1 MVLALEK
8 REHQIEQ
15 SRRALREKDRMLAT
29 LMSNL
34 DGMVYRCRNDD
45 AWTMQFVSDGCFDL
59 TGYRPDELLH
69 NRLISFED
77 IKHPEDRQRVREEIE
92 AALSEKRR
100 FFIEYRIQCRNGD
113 VKWVWERG
121 VGIYGKRDAAV
132 TLEGF
137 IENVTERKL
146 STQALQQA
154 ERSFR
159 SIFENATEGIFQT
172 SPDGRFL
179 NVNPALAR
187 IYGFATPAELIA
199 SVGDIQHQIYTDPTR
214 RTEFMS
220 LADIRMMHIP
230 YKGSAPAT
238 TDLIAGQVSVG
249 FPGIALVL
257 PHTKAGR
264 LRALAVTSAERFK
277 AMPDVPSIAEA
288 GVPGY
293 AATLWLGLLA
303 PKGTPPE
310 IVQKLY
316 DEIAK
321 VLRQPEVESA
331 YLATGTDVTISNPE
345 QFGRFVKAEYD
356 KWAKVIKAVDAQ
368 VN

>member
-1 MVLALEK
+1 MIVPFSPGGATDVPARILAQRLSEALG
-8 REHQIEQ
+8 HQIVIDNRPGAGAVLGTNAVAKAPPDGYTLLLTATTHVI
-15 SRRALREKDRMLAT
+15 SASLYKKLPYDAIRDFAPVMLIGSGPNVLTVHPSLPAKNVRE
-29 LMSNL
+29 
-34 DGMVYRCRNDD
+34 
-45 AWTMQFVSDGCFDL
+45 
-59 TGYRPDELLH
+59 
-69 NRLISFED
+69 LISLAKARPGKIDYASSGNGSAQHLFG
-77 IKHPEDRQRVREEIE
+77 
-92 AALSEKRR
+92 AL
-100 FFIEYRIQCRNGD
+100 
-113 VKWVWERG
+113 
-121 VGIYGKRDAAV
+121 
-132 TLEGF
+132 
-137 IENVTERKL
+137 
-146 STQALQQA
+146 
-154 ERSFR
+154 
-159 SIFENATEGIFQT
+159 
-172 SPDGRFL
+172 
-179 NVNPALAR
+179 
-187 IYGFATPAELIA
+187 
-199 SVGDIQHQIYTDPTR
+199 
-214 RTEFMS
+214 FMS

-257 PHTKAGR
+257 PHTKARR
-264 LRALAVTSAERFK
+264 LRALAVTSAERSK

>member
-1 MVLALEK
+1 MINHPAWTRGVPLAFAGLVGALQVHAQNYPVRPVRMIVPFSPGGATDVPARILAQRLSEAFG
-8 REHQIEQ
+8 HQIVIDN
-15 SRRALREKDRMLAT
+15 RPGAGGVLGA
-29 LMSNL
+29 
-34 DGMVYRCRNDD
+34 D
-45 AWTMQFVSDGCFDL
+45 AVAKA
-59 TGYRPDELLH
+59 P
-69 NRLISFED
+69 
-77 IKHPEDRQRVREEIE
+77 
-92 AALSEKRR
+92 
-100 FFIEYRIQCRNGD
+100 
-113 VKWVWERG
+113 
-121 VGIYGKRDAAV
+121 
-132 TLEGF
+132 
-137 IENVTERKL
+137 
-146 STQALQQA
+146 
-154 ERSFR
+154 
-159 SIFENATEGIFQT
+159 
-172 SPDGRFL
+172 PDGYTLLLTATTHVISASLYKKLPYDAIRDFAPVML
-179 NVNPALAR
+179 IGSGPNVLTVHPSLPAKNVR
-187 IYGFATPAELIA
+187 ELIA
-199 SVGDIQHQIYTDPTR
+199 LAKARPGKIDYASSGNGSSQHLFGAL
-214 RTEFMS
+214 FMS

-264 LRALAVTSAERFK
+264 LRALAVTSAERSK

-303 PKGTPPE
+303 PRGTPPQ
-310 IVQKLY
+310 IVQKLF

-321 VLRQPEVESA
+321 LLRQPEVESA

-345 QFGRFVKAEYD
+345 QFGLFVKAEYD

>member
-1 MVLALEK
+1 VINHPAWTCGVLLAFPGLVGVLPVHAQNYPVRPVRMIVPFSPGGATDVPARILAQRLSEALG
-8 REHQIEQ
+8 HQIVIDNRPGAGAVLGTDAVAKAPPDGYTLLLTATTHVI
-15 SRRALREKDRMLAT
+15 SASLYKKLPYDAIRDFAPVMLIGSGPNVLTVHPSLPAKNVRE
-29 LMSNL
+29 
-34 DGMVYRCRNDD
+34 
-45 AWTMQFVSDGCFDL
+45 
-59 TGYRPDELLH
+59 
-69 NRLISFED
+69 LISLAKARPGKIDYASSGNGSAQHLFG
-77 IKHPEDRQRVREEIE
+77 
-92 AALSEKRR
+92 AL
-100 FFIEYRIQCRNGD
+100 
-113 VKWVWERG
+113 
-121 VGIYGKRDAAV
+121 
-132 TLEGF
+132 
-137 IENVTERKL
+137 
-146 STQALQQA
+146 
-154 ERSFR
+154 
-159 SIFENATEGIFQT
+159 
-172 SPDGRFL
+172 
-179 NVNPALAR
+179 
-187 IYGFATPAELIA
+187 
-199 SVGDIQHQIYTDPTR
+199 
-214 RTEFMS
+214 FMS

-264 LRALAVTSAERFK
+264 LRALAVTSAERSK
-277 AMPDVPSIAEA
+277 AMPDVPSITEA

-303 PKGTPPE
+303 PRGTPPE

-331 YLATGTDVTISNPE
+331 YLATGTDVTISDPE

>member
-1 MVLALEK
+1 MINHPAWTCGVLLAFPDLVGVLPVHAQNYPVRPVRMIVPFSPGGATDVPARILAQRLSEALGHQIVIDNRPGAGAVLGTDAVAKAPPDGYTLLLTATTHVISASLYKKLPYDAIRDFAPVMLIGSGPNVLA
-8 REHQIEQ
+8 
-15 SRRALREKDRMLAT
+15 
-29 LMSNL
+29 
-34 DGMVYRCRNDD
+34 V
-45 AWTMQFVSDGCFDL
+45 
-59 TGYRPDELLH
+59 
-69 NRLISFED
+69 
-77 IKHPEDRQRVREEIE
+77 HPSLPAKNVR
-92 AALSEKRR
+92 
-100 FFIEYRIQCRNGD
+100 
-113 VKWVWERG
+113 
-121 VGIYGKRDAAV
+121 
-132 TLEGF
+132 
-137 IENVTERKL
+137 
-146 STQALQQA
+146 
-154 ERSFR
+154 
-159 SIFENATEGIFQT
+159 
-172 SPDGRFL
+172 
-179 NVNPALAR
+179 
-187 IYGFATPAELIA
+187 ELIA
-199 SVGDIQHQIYTDPTR
+199 LAKARPGKIDYASSGNGSAQHLFGAL
-214 RTEFMS
+214 FMS

-264 LRALAVTSAERFK
+264 LRALAVTSAERSK

>member
-1 MVLALEK
+1 MIKHRGWTRGVLLAFAVIVVALPVHAQNYPVRPVRMIVPFSPGGATDVPARILAQRLSEAFG
-8 REHQIEQ
+8 HQIVIDN
-15 SRRALREKDRMLAT
+15 RPGAGGVLGA
-29 LMSNL
+29 
-34 DGMVYRCRNDD
+34 D
-45 AWTMQFVSDGCFDL
+45 AVAKA
-59 TGYRPDELLH
+59 P
-69 NRLISFED
+69 
-77 IKHPEDRQRVREEIE
+77 
-92 AALSEKRR
+92 
-100 FFIEYRIQCRNGD
+100 
-113 VKWVWERG
+113 
-121 VGIYGKRDAAV
+121 
-132 TLEGF
+132 
-137 IENVTERKL
+137 
-146 STQALQQA
+146 
-154 ERSFR
+154 
-159 SIFENATEGIFQT
+159 
-172 SPDGRFL
+172 PDGYTLLLTATTHVISASLYKKLPYDAIRDFAPVML
-179 NVNPALAR
+179 IGSGPNVLTVHPSLPAKNVR
-187 IYGFATPAELIA
+187 ELIA
-199 SVGDIQHQIYTDPTR
+199 LAKARPGKIDYASSGNGSSQHLFGAL
-214 RTEFMS
+214 FMS

-264 LRALAVTSAERFK
+264 LRALAVTSAERSK

-303 PKGTPPE
+303 PRGTPPQ
-310 IVQKLY
+310 IVQKLF

-321 VLRQPEVESA
+321 LLRQPEVESA

-345 QFGRFVKAEYD
+345 QFGLFVKAEYD

>member
-1 MVLALEK
+1 VINHPAWTCGVLLAFPGLVGVLPVHAQNYPVRPVRMIVPFSPGGATDVPARILAQRLSEALGHQIVIDNRPGAGAVLGTDAVAKAPPDGYTLLLTATTHVISASLYKKLPYDAIRDFAPVMLIGSGPNVLA
-8 REHQIEQ
+8 
-15 SRRALREKDRMLAT
+15 
-29 LMSNL
+29 
-34 DGMVYRCRNDD
+34 V
-45 AWTMQFVSDGCFDL
+45 
-59 TGYRPDELLH
+59 
-69 NRLISFED
+69 
-77 IKHPEDRQRVREEIE
+77 HPSLPAKNVR
-92 AALSEKRR
+92 
-100 FFIEYRIQCRNGD
+100 
-113 VKWVWERG
+113 
-121 VGIYGKRDAAV
+121 
-132 TLEGF
+132 
-137 IENVTERKL
+137 
-146 STQALQQA
+146 
-154 ERSFR
+154 
-159 SIFENATEGIFQT
+159 
-172 SPDGRFL
+172 
-179 NVNPALAR
+179 
-187 IYGFATPAELIA
+187 ELIA
-199 SVGDIQHQIYTDPTR
+199 LAKARPGKIDYASSGNGSAQHLFGAL
-214 RTEFMS
+214 FMS

-264 LRALAVTSAERFK
+264 LRALAVTSAERSK
-277 AMPDVPSIAEA
+277 AMPDVPSITEA

-303 PKGTPPE
+303 PRGTPPE

-331 YLATGTDVTISNPE
+331 YLATGTDVTISDPE

>member
-1 MVLALEK
+1 M
-8 REHQIEQ
+8 
-15 SRRALREKDRMLAT
+15 
-29 LMSNL
+29 
-34 DGMVYRCRNDD
+34 
-45 AWTMQFVSDGCFDL
+45 
-59 TGYRPDELLH
+59 
-69 NRLISFED
+69 
-77 IKHPEDRQRVREEIE
+77 IKHPAWTRGVPLAFAGLVGALPVHAQNYPVRPVRMIVPFSPGGATDVPARILAQR
-92 AALSEKRR
+92 LSEAFGHQIVIDNRP
-100 FFIEYRIQCRNGD
+100 GAG
-113 VKWVWERG
+113 G
-121 VGIYGKRDAAV
+121 VLGADAVA
-132 TLEGF
+132 
-137 IENVTERKL
+137 K
-146 STQALQQA
+146 AP
-154 ERSFR
+154 
-159 SIFENATEGIFQT
+159 
-172 SPDGRFL
+172 PDGYTLLLTATTHVISASLYKKLPYDAIRDFAPVML
-179 NVNPALAR
+179 IGSGPNVLTVHPSLPAKNVR
-187 IYGFATPAELIA
+187 ELIA
-199 SVGDIQHQIYTDPTR
+199 LAKARPGKIDYASSGNGSSQHLFGAL
-214 RTEFMS
+214 FMS

-264 LRALAVTSAERFK
+264 LRALAVTSAERSK

-303 PKGTPPE
+303 PRGTPPQ
-310 IVQKLY
+310 IVQKLF

-321 VLRQPEVESA
+321 LLRQPEVESA

-345 QFGRFVKAEYD
+345 QFGLFVKAEYD

>member
-1 MVLALEK
+1 M
-8 REHQIEQ
+8 
-15 SRRALREKDRMLAT
+15 
-29 LMSNL
+29 
-34 DGMVYRCRNDD
+34 
-45 AWTMQFVSDGCFDL
+45 
-59 TGYRPDELLH
+59 
-69 NRLISFED
+69 
-77 IKHPEDRQRVREEIE
+77 IKHPGWTRRVLLAFAVIVVALPVHAQNYPVRPVRMIVPFSPGGATDVPARILAQR
-92 AALSEKRR
+92 LSEALGHQIVIDNRP
-100 FFIEYRIQCRNGD
+100 GAG
-113 VKWVWERG
+113 G
-121 VGIYGKRDAAV
+121 VLGADAVA
-132 TLEGF
+132 
-137 IENVTERKL
+137 K
-146 STQALQQA
+146 AP
-154 ERSFR
+154 
-159 SIFENATEGIFQT
+159 
-172 SPDGRFL
+172 PDGYTLLLTATTHVISASLYKKLPYDAIRDFAPVML
-179 NVNPALAR
+179 IGSGPNVLTVHPSLPAKNVR
-187 IYGFATPAELIA
+187 ELIA
-199 SVGDIQHQIYTDPTR
+199 LAKARPGKIDYASSGNGSSQHLFGAL
-214 RTEFMS
+214 FMS

-264 LRALAVTSAERFK
+264 LRALAVTSAERSK

-303 PKGTPPE
+303 PRGTPPQ
-310 IVQKLY
+310 IVQKLF

-321 VLRQPEVESA
+321 LLRQPEVESA

-345 QFGRFVKAEYD
+345 QFGLFVKAEYD

>member
-1 MVLALEK
+1 M
-8 REHQIEQ
+8 
-15 SRRALREKDRMLAT
+15 
-29 LMSNL
+29 
-34 DGMVYRCRNDD
+34 
-45 AWTMQFVSDGCFDL
+45 
-59 TGYRPDELLH
+59 
-69 NRLISFED
+69 
-77 IKHPEDRQRVREEIE
+77 IKHPGWKRGVPLAFAGLVVALPVHAQNYPVRPVRMIVPFSPGGATDVPARILAQR
-92 AALSEKRR
+92 LSEAFGHQIVIDNRP
-100 FFIEYRIQCRNGD
+100 GAG
-113 VKWVWERG
+113 G
-121 VGIYGKRDAAV
+121 VLGADAVA
-132 TLEGF
+132 
-137 IENVTERKL
+137 K
-146 STQALQQA
+146 AP
-154 ERSFR
+154 
-159 SIFENATEGIFQT
+159 
-172 SPDGRFL
+172 PDGYTLLLTATTHVISASLYKKLPYDAISDFAPVML
-179 NVNPALAR
+179 IGSGPNVLAVHPSLPAKNVR
-187 IYGFATPAELIA
+187 ELIA
-199 SVGDIQHQIYTDPTR
+199 LAKARPGKIDYASSGNGSAQHLFGAL
-214 RTEFMS
+214 FMS

-264 LRALAVTSAERFK
+264 LRALAVTSAERSK

-293 AATLWLGLLA
+293 AATLWTGLLA

-321 VLRQPEVESA
+321 LLRQPEVESA

-345 QFGRFVKAEYD
+345 QFGRFVKVEYD

-368 VN
+368 AN

>member
-1 MVLALEK
+1 MINHPAWTCGVLLAFPDLVGVLPVHAQNYPVRPVRMIVPFSPGGATDVPARILAQRLSEAFG
-8 REHQIEQ
+8 HQIVIDNRPGAGGVLGADAVAKAPPDGYTLLLTATTHVI
-15 SRRALREKDRMLAT
+15 SASLYKKLPYDAIRDFAPVMLIGSGPNVLTVHPSLPAKNVRE
-29 LMSNL
+29 
-34 DGMVYRCRNDD
+34 
-45 AWTMQFVSDGCFDL
+45 
-59 TGYRPDELLH
+59 
-69 NRLISFED
+69 LISLAKARPGKIDYASSGNGSAQHLFG
-77 IKHPEDRQRVREEIE
+77 
-92 AALSEKRR
+92 AL
-100 FFIEYRIQCRNGD
+100 
-113 VKWVWERG
+113 
-121 VGIYGKRDAAV
+121 
-132 TLEGF
+132 
-137 IENVTERKL
+137 
-146 STQALQQA
+146 
-154 ERSFR
+154 
-159 SIFENATEGIFQT
+159 
-172 SPDGRFL
+172 
-179 NVNPALAR
+179 
-187 IYGFATPAELIA
+187 
-199 SVGDIQHQIYTDPTR
+199 
-214 RTEFMS
+214 FMS

-264 LRALAVTSAERFK
+264 LRALAVTSAERSK

-345 QFGRFVKAEYD
+345 QFGRFVKTEYD

>member
-1 MVLALEK
+1 VINHPAWTCGVLLAFPGLVGALPVHAQNYPVRPVRMIVPFSPGGATDVPARIMAQRLSEAFG
-8 REHQIEQ
+8 HQIVIDNRPGAGGVLGADAVAKAPPDGYTLLLTATTHVI
-15 SRRALREKDRMLAT
+15 SASLYKKLPYDAIRDFAPVMLIGSGPNVLTVHPSLPAKNVRE
-29 LMSNL
+29 
-34 DGMVYRCRNDD
+34 
-45 AWTMQFVSDGCFDL
+45 
-59 TGYRPDELLH
+59 
-69 NRLISFED
+69 LISLAKARPGKIDYASSGNGSAQHLFG
-77 IKHPEDRQRVREEIE
+77 
-92 AALSEKRR
+92 AL
-100 FFIEYRIQCRNGD
+100 
-113 VKWVWERG
+113 
-121 VGIYGKRDAAV
+121 
-132 TLEGF
+132 
-137 IENVTERKL
+137 
-146 STQALQQA
+146 
-154 ERSFR
+154 
-159 SIFENATEGIFQT
+159 
-172 SPDGRFL
+172 
-179 NVNPALAR
+179 
-187 IYGFATPAELIA
+187 
-199 SVGDIQHQIYTDPTR
+199 
-214 RTEFMS
+214 FMS

-257 PHTKAGR
+257 PHTTAGR
-264 LRALAVTSAERFK
+264 LRALAVTSAERSK

>member
-1 MVLALEK
+1 MINHPAWTCGVLLAFPGLVGVLPVHAQNYPVRPVRMIVPFSPGGATDVPARILAQRLSEALG
-8 REHQIEQ
+8 HQIVIDNRPGAGAVLGTDAVAKAPPDGYTLLLTATTHVI
-15 SRRALREKDRMLAT
+15 SASLYKKLPYDAIRDFAPVMLIGSGPNVLTVHPSLPAKNVRE
-29 LMSNL
+29 
-34 DGMVYRCRNDD
+34 
-45 AWTMQFVSDGCFDL
+45 
-59 TGYRPDELLH
+59 
-69 NRLISFED
+69 LISLAKARPGKIDYASSGNGSAQHLFG
-77 IKHPEDRQRVREEIE
+77 
-92 AALSEKRR
+92 AL
-100 FFIEYRIQCRNGD
+100 
-113 VKWVWERG
+113 
-121 VGIYGKRDAAV
+121 
-132 TLEGF
+132 
-137 IENVTERKL
+137 
-146 STQALQQA
+146 
-154 ERSFR
+154 
-159 SIFENATEGIFQT
+159 
-172 SPDGRFL
+172 
-179 NVNPALAR
+179 
-187 IYGFATPAELIA
+187 
-199 SVGDIQHQIYTDPTR
+199 
-214 RTEFMS
+214 FMS

-264 LRALAVTSAERFK
+264 LRALAVTSAERSK

-288 GVPGY
+288 GLPGY

-303 PKGTPPE
+303 PRGTPPE

>member
-1 MVLALEK
+1 M
-8 REHQIEQ
+8 
-15 SRRALREKDRMLAT
+15 
-29 LMSNL
+29 
-34 DGMVYRCRNDD
+34 
-45 AWTMQFVSDGCFDL
+45 
-59 TGYRPDELLH
+59 
-69 NRLISFED
+69 
-77 IKHPEDRQRVREEIE
+77 IKHPGWTRRVLLAFAVIVVALPVHAQNYPVRPVRMIVPFSPGGATDVPARILAQRLSEAFGHQIVIDNRPGAGAVLGTDAVAKAPPDGYTLLLTATTHVISASLYKKLPYDAIRDFAPVMLIGSGPNVLTVHPSLPAKNVRELISL
-92 AALSEKRR
+92 AKARPGKIDYASSGNGSAQHLFGAL
-100 FFIEYRIQCRNGD
+100 
-113 VKWVWERG
+113 
-121 VGIYGKRDAAV
+121 
-132 TLEGF
+132 
-137 IENVTERKL
+137 
-146 STQALQQA
+146 
-154 ERSFR
+154 
-159 SIFENATEGIFQT
+159 
-172 SPDGRFL
+172 
-179 NVNPALAR
+179 
-187 IYGFATPAELIA
+187 
-199 SVGDIQHQIYTDPTR
+199 
-214 RTEFMS
+214 FMS

-264 LRALAVTSAERFK
+264 LRALAVTSAERSK

-303 PKGTPPE
+303 PRGTPPQ
-310 IVQKLY
+310 IVQKLF

-321 VLRQPEVESA
+321 LLRQPEVESA

-345 QFGRFVKAEYD
+345 QFGLFVKAEYD

>member
-1 MVLALEK
+1 MLLAFPGLVGALPVHAQNYPVRPVRMIVPFSPGGATDVPARILGQRLSEALG
-8 REHQIEQ
+8 HQIVIDNRPGAGAVLGTDAVAKAPPDGYTLLLTATTHVI
-15 SRRALREKDRMLAT
+15 SASLYKKLPYDAIRDFAPVMLIGSGPNVLTVHPSLPAKNVRE
-29 LMSNL
+29 
-34 DGMVYRCRNDD
+34 
-45 AWTMQFVSDGCFDL
+45 
-59 TGYRPDELLH
+59 
-69 NRLISFED
+69 LISLAKARPGKIDYASSGNGSAQHLFG
-77 IKHPEDRQRVREEIE
+77 
-92 AALSEKRR
+92 AL
-100 FFIEYRIQCRNGD
+100 
-113 VKWVWERG
+113 
-121 VGIYGKRDAAV
+121 
-132 TLEGF
+132 
-137 IENVTERKL
+137 
-146 STQALQQA
+146 
-154 ERSFR
+154 
-159 SIFENATEGIFQT
+159 
-172 SPDGRFL
+172 
-179 NVNPALAR
+179 
-187 IYGFATPAELIA
+187 
-199 SVGDIQHQIYTDPTR
+199 
-214 RTEFMS
+214 FMS

-264 LRALAVTSAERFK
+264 LRALAVTSAERSK

>member
-1 MVLALEK
+1 MINHPAWTCGVLLAFPGLVGALPVHAQNYPVRPVRMIVPFSPGGATDVPARILAQRLSEALG
-8 REHQIEQ
+8 HQIVIDN
-15 SRRALREKDRMLAT
+15 RPGAGAVLGT
-29 LMSNL
+29 
-34 DGMVYRCRNDD
+34 D
-45 AWTMQFVSDGCFDL
+45 AVAKA
-59 TGYRPDELLH
+59 P
-69 NRLISFED
+69 
-77 IKHPEDRQRVREEIE
+77 
-92 AALSEKRR
+92 
-100 FFIEYRIQCRNGD
+100 
-113 VKWVWERG
+113 
-121 VGIYGKRDAAV
+121 
-132 TLEGF
+132 
-137 IENVTERKL
+137 
-146 STQALQQA
+146 
-154 ERSFR
+154 
-159 SIFENATEGIFQT
+159 
-172 SPDGRFL
+172 PDGYTLLLTATTHVISASLYKKLPYDAIRDFAPVML
-179 NVNPALAR
+179 IGSGPNVLTVHPSLPAKNVR
-187 IYGFATPAELIA
+187 ELIA
-199 SVGDIQHQIYTDPTR
+199 LAKARPGKIDYASSGNGSAQHLFGAL
-214 RTEFMS
+214 FMS

-264 LRALAVTSAERFK
+264 LRALAVTSAERSK
-277 AMPDVPSIAEA
+277 AMQDVPSIAEA

-303 PKGTPPE
+303 PRGTPPQ
-310 IVQKLY
+310 IVQKLF

-321 VLRQPEVESA
+321 LLRQPEVESA

>member
-1 MVLALEK
+1 VINHPAWTRGVPLAFAGLVGALPVHAQNYPVRPVRMIVPFSPGGATDVPARILAQRLSEALG
-8 REHQIEQ
+8 HQIVIDNRPGAGAVLGTDAVAKAPPDGYTLLLTATTHVI
-15 SRRALREKDRMLAT
+15 SASLYKKLPYDAIRDFAPVMLIGSGPNVLTVHPSLPAKNVRE
-29 LMSNL
+29 
-34 DGMVYRCRNDD
+34 
-45 AWTMQFVSDGCFDL
+45 
-59 TGYRPDELLH
+59 
-69 NRLISFED
+69 LISLAKARPGKIDYASSGNGSAQHLFG
-77 IKHPEDRQRVREEIE
+77 
-92 AALSEKRR
+92 AL
-100 FFIEYRIQCRNGD
+100 
-113 VKWVWERG
+113 
-121 VGIYGKRDAAV
+121 
-132 TLEGF
+132 
-137 IENVTERKL
+137 
-146 STQALQQA
+146 
-154 ERSFR
+154 
-159 SIFENATEGIFQT
+159 
-172 SPDGRFL
+172 
-179 NVNPALAR
+179 
-187 IYGFATPAELIA
+187 
-199 SVGDIQHQIYTDPTR
+199 
-214 RTEFMS
+214 FMS

-264 LRALAVTSAERFK
+264 LRALAVTSAERSK

>member
-1 MVLALEK
+1 MINHPAWTCGVLLAFPGLVGVLPVHAQNYPVRPVRMIVPFSPGGATDVPARILAQRLSEALG
-8 REHQIEQ
+8 HQIVIDNRPGAGAVLGTDAVAKAPPDGYTLLLTATTHVI
-15 SRRALREKDRMLAT
+15 SASLYKKLPYDAIRDFAPVMLIGSGPNVLTVHPSLPAKNVRE
-29 LMSNL
+29 
-34 DGMVYRCRNDD
+34 
-45 AWTMQFVSDGCFDL
+45 
-59 TGYRPDELLH
+59 
-69 NRLISFED
+69 LISLAKARPGKIDYASSGNGSAQHLFG
-77 IKHPEDRQRVREEIE
+77 
-92 AALSEKRR
+92 AL
-100 FFIEYRIQCRNGD
+100 
-113 VKWVWERG
+113 
-121 VGIYGKRDAAV
+121 
-132 TLEGF
+132 
-137 IENVTERKL
+137 
-146 STQALQQA
+146 
-154 ERSFR
+154 
-159 SIFENATEGIFQT
+159 
-172 SPDGRFL
+172 
-179 NVNPALAR
+179 
-187 IYGFATPAELIA
+187 
-199 SVGDIQHQIYTDPTR
+199 
-214 RTEFMS
+214 FMS

-257 PHTKAGR
+257 PHTTAGR
-264 LRALAVTSAERFK
+264 LRALAVTSAERSK

>member
-1 MVLALEK
+1 VINHPAWTCGVLLAFPDLVGVLPVHAQNYPVRPVRMIVPFSPGGATDVPARILAQRLSEALG
-8 REHQIEQ
+8 HQIVIDNRPGAGAVLGTDAVAKAPPDGYTLLLTATTHVI
-15 SRRALREKDRMLAT
+15 SASLYKKLPYDAIRDFAPVMLIGSGPNVLTVHPSLPAKNVRE
-29 LMSNL
+29 
-34 DGMVYRCRNDD
+34 
-45 AWTMQFVSDGCFDL
+45 
-59 TGYRPDELLH
+59 
-69 NRLISFED
+69 LISLAKARPGKIDYASSGNGSAQHLFG
-77 IKHPEDRQRVREEIE
+77 
-92 AALSEKRR
+92 AL
-100 FFIEYRIQCRNGD
+100 
-113 VKWVWERG
+113 
-121 VGIYGKRDAAV
+121 
-132 TLEGF
+132 
-137 IENVTERKL
+137 
-146 STQALQQA
+146 
-154 ERSFR
+154 
-159 SIFENATEGIFQT
+159 
-172 SPDGRFL
+172 
-179 NVNPALAR
+179 
-187 IYGFATPAELIA
+187 
-199 SVGDIQHQIYTDPTR
+199 
-214 RTEFMS
+214 FMS

-264 LRALAVTSAERFK
+264 LRALAVTSAERSK

>member
-1 MVLALEK
+1 VINHSAWTRGVPLAFAGLVGALPVHAQTYPVRPVRMIVPFSPGGATDVPARILAQRLSEAFG
-8 REHQIEQ
+8 HQIVIDNRPGAGGVLGADAVAKAPPDGYTLLLTATTHVI
-15 SRRALREKDRMLAT
+15 SASLYKKLPYDAIRDFAPVMLIGSGPNVLTVHPSLPAKNVRE
-29 LMSNL
+29 
-34 DGMVYRCRNDD
+34 
-45 AWTMQFVSDGCFDL
+45 
-59 TGYRPDELLH
+59 
-69 NRLISFED
+69 LISLAKARPGKIDYASSGNGSAQHLFG
-77 IKHPEDRQRVREEIE
+77 
-92 AALSEKRR
+92 AL
-100 FFIEYRIQCRNGD
+100 
-113 VKWVWERG
+113 
-121 VGIYGKRDAAV
+121 
-132 TLEGF
+132 
-137 IENVTERKL
+137 
-146 STQALQQA
+146 
-154 ERSFR
+154 
-159 SIFENATEGIFQT
+159 
-172 SPDGRFL
+172 
-179 NVNPALAR
+179 
-187 IYGFATPAELIA
+187 
-199 SVGDIQHQIYTDPTR
+199 
-214 RTEFMS
+214 FMS

-264 LRALAVTSAERFK
+264 LRALAVTSAERSK

>member
-1 MVLALEK
+1 MIKHSGRTRGMPLAFAGLVVATPVVAQNYPARPLRMIVPFSPGGATDVPARILAQRLSEAFG
-8 REHQIEQ
+8 HQIVIDN
-15 SRRALREKDRMLAT
+15 RPGAGAVLGT
-29 LMSNL
+29 
-34 DGMVYRCRNDD
+34 D
-45 AWTMQFVSDGCFDL
+45 AVAKA
-59 TGYRPDELLH
+59 P
-69 NRLISFED
+69 
-77 IKHPEDRQRVREEIE
+77 
-92 AALSEKRR
+92 
-100 FFIEYRIQCRNGD
+100 
-113 VKWVWERG
+113 
-121 VGIYGKRDAAV
+121 
-132 TLEGF
+132 
-137 IENVTERKL
+137 
-146 STQALQQA
+146 
-154 ERSFR
+154 
-159 SIFENATEGIFQT
+159 
-172 SPDGRFL
+172 PDGYTLLLTATTHVISASLYKKLPYDAIRDFAPVML
-179 NVNPALAR
+179 IGSGPNVLTVHPSLPAKNVR
-187 IYGFATPAELIA
+187 ELIA
-199 SVGDIQHQIYTDPTR
+199 LAKARPGKIDYASSGNGSAQHLFGAL
-214 RTEFMS
+214 FMS

-264 LRALAVTSAERFK
+264 LRALAVTSAERSK

-303 PKGTPPE
+303 PKGTPPQ

-321 VLRQPEVESA
+321 LLRQPEVESA

-345 QFGRFVKAEYD
+345 QFGLFVKAEYD

>member
-1 MVLALEK
+1 MINHPAWTCGVLLAFPDLVGVLPVHAQNYPVRPVRMIVPFSPGGATDVPARILAQRLSEALGHQIVIDNRPGAGAVLGTDAVAKAPPDGYTLLLTATTHVISASLYKKLPYDAIRDFAPVMLIGSGPNVLA
-8 REHQIEQ
+8 
-15 SRRALREKDRMLAT
+15 
-29 LMSNL
+29 
-34 DGMVYRCRNDD
+34 V
-45 AWTMQFVSDGCFDL
+45 
-59 TGYRPDELLH
+59 
-69 NRLISFED
+69 
-77 IKHPEDRQRVREEIE
+77 HPSLPAKNVR
-92 AALSEKRR
+92 
-100 FFIEYRIQCRNGD
+100 
-113 VKWVWERG
+113 
-121 VGIYGKRDAAV
+121 
-132 TLEGF
+132 
-137 IENVTERKL
+137 
-146 STQALQQA
+146 
-154 ERSFR
+154 
-159 SIFENATEGIFQT
+159 
-172 SPDGRFL
+172 
-179 NVNPALAR
+179 
-187 IYGFATPAELIA
+187 ELIA
-199 SVGDIQHQIYTDPTR
+199 LAKARPGKIDYASSGNGSAQHLFGAL
-214 RTEFMS
+214 FMS

-264 LRALAVTSAERFK
+264 LRALAVTSAERSK

-288 GVPGY
+288 GLPGY

-303 PKGTPPE
+303 PRGTPPE

>member
-1 MVLALEK
+1 VINHSAWTRGVPLAFAGLVGALPVHAQNYPVRPVRIIVPFSPGGATDVPARILAQRLSEAFG
-8 REHQIEQ
+8 HQIVIDN
-15 SRRALREKDRMLAT
+15 RPGAGGVLGA
-29 LMSNL
+29 
-34 DGMVYRCRNDD
+34 D
-45 AWTMQFVSDGCFDL
+45 AVAKA
-59 TGYRPDELLH
+59 P
-69 NRLISFED
+69 
-77 IKHPEDRQRVREEIE
+77 
-92 AALSEKRR
+92 
-100 FFIEYRIQCRNGD
+100 
-113 VKWVWERG
+113 
-121 VGIYGKRDAAV
+121 
-132 TLEGF
+132 
-137 IENVTERKL
+137 
-146 STQALQQA
+146 
-154 ERSFR
+154 
-159 SIFENATEGIFQT
+159 
-172 SPDGRFL
+172 PDGYTLLLTATTHVISASLYKKLPYDAIRDFAPVML
-179 NVNPALAR
+179 IGSGPNVLTVHPSLPAKNVR
-187 IYGFATPAELIA
+187 ELIA
-199 SVGDIQHQIYTDPTR
+199 LAKARPGKIDYASSGNGSSQHLFGAL
-214 RTEFMS
+214 FMS

-264 LRALAVTSAERFK
+264 LRALAVTSAERSK

-303 PKGTPPE
+303 PRGTPPQ
-310 IVQKLY
+310 IVQKLF

-321 VLRQPEVESA
+321 LLRQPEVESA

-345 QFGRFVKAEYD
+345 QFGLFVKAEYD